1 MCIRDR
7 KQGTLFIV
15 TAPSGAGK
23 TSLVNELLHQIKN
36 LLVSVSHTTR
46 PIRPSETNGKDY
58 HFIDERRFLSMLSN
72 GDFLETADVYGYK
85 YGTSSKWVNAEL
97 GRGNDVI
104 LEIDWQGAI
113 QIKDQFPSACSIF
126 ILPPS
131 LEALIDRLHK
141 RQQDD
146 DETIARRMAQAKEVI
161 SHVKDADYAVVNDRF
176 DETVG
181 EVSSIIQS
189 RRLKIEAQM
198 VNLANLLA
206 NLAKD

>member
-1 MCIRDR
+1 M

-23 TSLVNELLHQIKN
+23 TSLVNELLHQIKS

-46 PIRPSETNGKDY
+46 PIRPGETNGKNY
-58 HFIDERRFLSMLSN
+58 HFIDEDRFLSMLSN

-85 YGTSSKWVNAEL
+85 YGTSSKWVSAEL

-113 QIKDQFPSACSIF
+113 QIKRQFPGSCSIF

-176 DETVG
+176 DETVN

>member
-1 MCIRDR
+1 M

-46 PIRPSETNGKDY
+46 PIRPGETNGKNY

-85 YGTSSKWVNAEL
+85 YGTSSKWVSAEL

-113 QIKDQFPSACSIF
+113 QIKRQFPGACSIF

-131 LEALIDRLHK
+131 LEALIDRLKK

-176 DETVG
+176 DETVN

>member
-1 MCIRDR
+1 M

-46 PIRPSETNGKDY
+46 PIRPGEINGKNY

-85 YGTSSKWVNAEL
+85 YGTSSKWVSAEL

-113 QIKDQFPSACSIF
+113 QIKRQFPGACSIF

-176 DETVG
+176 DETVN

>member
-1 MCIRDR
+1 M

-72 GDFLETADVYGYK
+72 GEFLETADVYGYK
-85 YGTSSKWVNAEL
+85 YGTSSKWVSAEL

-113 QIKDQFPSACSIF
+113 QIKRQFPGACSIF

-176 DETVG
+176 DETVN

-189 RRLKIEAQM
+189 RRLTIEAQM

>member
-1 MCIRDR
+1 M

-46 PIRPSETNGKDY
+46 PIRPGEINGKDY
-58 HFIDERRFLSMLSN
+58 HFVDERRFLSMISN

-85 YGTSSKWVNAEL
+85 YGTSSKWVSAEL

-113 QIKDQFPSACSIF
+113 QIKRQFPGACSIF

-176 DETVG
+176 DETVN

>member
-1 MCIRDR
+1 M

-85 YGTSSKWVNAEL
+85 YGTSSKWVSAEL

-113 QIKDQFPSACSIF
+113 QIKRQYPGACSIF

-176 DETVG
+176 DETLN

>member
-1 MCIRDR
+1 M

-23 TSLVNELLHQIKN
+23 TSLVNELIHQIKN

-58 HFIDERRFLSMLSN
+58 HFIDERRFLSMFSN

-85 YGTSSKWVNAEL
+85 YGTSKKWVNAEL

-113 QIKDQFPSACSIF
+113 QIKRQFPGACSIF

-131 LEALIDRLHK
+131 LETLLDRLHK

-176 DETVG
+176 DETVN

-189 RRLKIEAQM
+189 RRLKIEAQL

>member
-1 MCIRDR
+1 M

-46 PIRPSETNGKDY
+46 PIRPGESNGKNY

-72 GDFLETADVYGYK
+72 GEFLETADVYGYK
-85 YGTSSKWVNAEL
+85 YGTSSKWVSAEL

-113 QIKDQFPSACSIF
+113 QIKRQFPGACSIF

-176 DETVG
+176 DETVN

>member
-1 MCIRDR
+1 M

-46 PIRPSETNGKDY
+46 PIRPGEINGKNY

-72 GDFLETADVYGYK
+72 GDFLETADVYGHK

-97 GRGNDVI
+97 EKGNDVI

-113 QIKDQFPSACSIF
+113 QIKRQFPGACSIF

-131 LEALIDRLHK
+131 LEALIDRLQK

-146 DETIARRMAQAKEVI
+146 SETIARRMAQAKEVI
-161 SHVKDADYAVVNDRF
+161 SHVKDADYAVVNDKF
-176 DETVG
+176 DETVN

-189 RRLKIEAQM
+189 RRLKIETQM
-198 VNLANLLA
+198 INLANLLA